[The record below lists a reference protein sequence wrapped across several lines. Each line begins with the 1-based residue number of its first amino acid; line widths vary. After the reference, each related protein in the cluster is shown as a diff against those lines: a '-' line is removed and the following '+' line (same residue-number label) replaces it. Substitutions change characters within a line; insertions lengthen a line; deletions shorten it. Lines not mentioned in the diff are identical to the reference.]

1 MLLLRKLLF
10 FANFID
16 DQSNIN
22 QENRKLR
29 PMQTDQQTE
38 VNAVFLQTVTDAV
51 SDLKDRLQ
59 QDYEQAYPGLG
70 NVVQIVIDEEEEKA
84 WDLSSFPHLLLPDL
98 VEAHIERL
106 GLQPVSMRHDNL
118 LAPGAFI
125 EIESERL
132 SPAYVDC

>member
-1 MLLLRKLLF
+1 
-10 FANFID
+10 
-16 DQSNIN
+16 
-22 QENRKLR
+22 
-29 PMQTDQQTE
+29 MQTDQQTE

-98 VEAHIERL
+98 VETHMERL

-118 LAPGAFI
+118 LAPAAFV
-125 EIESERL
+125 EIDSNPL
-132 SPAYVDC
+132 CPAYVDS

>member
-1 MLLLRKLLF
+1 
-10 FANFID
+10 
-16 DQSNIN
+16 
-22 QENRKLR
+22 
-29 PMQTDQQTE
+29 MQTDQQTE

>member
-1 MLLLRKLLF
+1 
-10 FANFID
+10 
-16 DQSNIN
+16 
-22 QENRKLR
+22 
-29 PMQTDQQTE
+29 MQTDQQTE

-125 EIESERL
+125 EIESDRL

>member
-1 MLLLRKLLF
+1 MTFF

-16 DQSNIN
+16 DQSNTN

-70 NVVQIVIDEEEEKA
+70 NVVQVVIDEEEEKA

>member
-1 MLLLRKLLF
+1 MTFF

-16 DQSNIN
+16 DQSNTN